1 MSKTAVSKVNKWA
14 KLGGILKRRE
24 FWIGATG
31 IVLTVGTGVA
41 KIGSKRK
48 YILGGLFLVLT
59 IAFSVALIY
68 YWEEIEYLWKYGY
81 PFVFLVSFL
90 AGCSIPNPLPYIV
103 VVFTLAAKLDPT
115 LVGVTSGLAAGIGG
129 TLVYLAGRGGGKFFS
144 KIGFLSPNTGGTST
158 STSRA
163 SRWTSRIIDWAQR
176 RGAIVVFIMSAVF
189 NPIFAPA
196 AIAMGVLRFPLWKFF
211 VMCWAGNT
219 VKSLII
225 AYSGYFGLGTLLRW
239 LGISV

>member
-1 MSKTAVSKVNKWA
+1 M
-14 KLGGILKRRE
+14 
-24 FWIGATG
+24 
-31 IVLTVGTGVA
+31 TVGTGVV

-59 IAFSVALIY
+59 LAASVALIY
-68 YWEEIEYLWKYGY
+68 YREEIKYLGGYGY

-90 AGCSIPNPLPYIV
+90 AGCSLPNPLPYII
-103 VVFTLAAKLDPT
+103 VVFTVSSVLNPT
-115 LVGVTSGLAAGIGG
+115 LVGVTSGLGAGIGG
-129 TLVYLAGRGGGKFFS
+129 TLVYLAGRGFFS

-225 AYSGYFGLGTLLRW
+225 AYSGYFGLGSLLRW